1 MKGKFDISAINGVD
15 IRRDGFWARLASRLV
30 PPLVAGRLVVQL
42 PSGAVFD
49 RTGAASGPEVLVCV
63 HSWRALLRL
72 ALGGEVAFAGSYLEG
87 EWSTPDLLRFF
98 ELVMLNEKLLL
109 TERPRALPARLL
121 ARLRHGWRR
130 NTRRG
135 SRRNIAAHYDLG
147 NDFYKPWLDKGMTYS
162 AALFAGNETLEEAQ
176 QNKIDRIAKMLEMK
190 GGERVLEIGCGW
202 GALAKSLVRQNG
214 CHVTAITLSDEQYA
228 FASDRLRP
236 ETDAGMAEIRLQD
249 YRDAEGCYDCIV
261 SIEMFE
267 AVGEA
272 YWSTYFAML
281 KQRLVEGGTAVIQ
294 VITIAEERF
303 DHYSRSPDFIQR
315 YIFPG
320 GMLPTK
326 THLHDLAAKAGLRI
340 SLEFSFGEGY
350 AKTLA
355 EWRKR
360 FQQAWPR
367 LEILG
372 FDERFRRMWEYYL
385 AYCETGFRAGASDVT
400 LFQLKQA

>member
-1 MKGKFDISAINGVD
+1 MTGKFDISAINGVD
-15 IRRDGFWARLASRLV
+15 FGKHGLWTRLASRLI
-30 PPLVAGRLVVQL
+30 PPLVAGRLVLRL

-49 RTGAASGPEVLVCV
+49 RTGVAPGPEVLVCV
-63 HSWRALLRL
+63 HNWRALLRL

-98 ELVMLNEKLLL
+98 ELVMLNEKPLL
-109 TERPRALPARLL
+109 TERSRVPPARLL
-121 ARLRHGWRR
+121 ARLHHGWRR

-135 SRRNIAAHYDLG
+135 SKRNIAAHYDLG
-147 NDFYKPWLDKGMTYS
+147 NDFYRSWLDHDMTYS

-176 QNKIDRIAKMLEMK
+176 QNKIRRIAEMLEMR

-202 GALAKSLVRQNG
+202 GGLAESLVRSNG
-214 CHVTAITLSDEQYA
+214 CHVTGITLSNEQYA

-236 ETDAGMAEIRLQD
+236 EINSGMAEIRLQD
-249 YRDAEGCYDCIV
+249 YRDAEGKFDRVV

-272 YWSTYFAML
+272 YWSTYFAIL
-281 KQRLVEGGTAVIQ
+281 KRRLSERGIAVIQ
-294 VITIAEERF
+294 AITIAEERF
-303 DHYSRSPDFIQR
+303 DHYRRSPDFIQR

-320 GMLPTK
+320 GMLPTR
-326 THLHDLAAKAGLRI
+326 THIHDLAREAGLRI
-340 SLEFSFGEGY
+340 SSQLSFGDGY

-355 EWRKR
+355 EWQNR
-360 FQQAWPR
+360 FQQSWPR
-367 LEILG
+367 LQTHG

-385 AYCETGFRAGASDVT
+385 AYCETGFRFGASDVT